1 MNEQKSQ
8 CQMLLE
14 HLQEGKSITHLEAFV
29 KYGIAHLPRRIKDLE
44 ERGYKIN
51 RETIEVEKANGKKA
65 FVTRY
70 TFSRDNF
77 KQKEIIQPEFQFN
90 Y

>member
-1 MNEQKSQ
+1 MTEQKSQ

-14 HLQEGKSITHLEAFV
+14 HLQEGKSITHSEAFV
-29 KYGIAHLPRRIKDLE
+29 KYGIAHLPRRVKDLE

-51 RETIEVEKANGKKA
+51 RETIEVIKSNGRKA
-65 FVTRY
+65 FVTKY
-70 TFSRDNF
+70 TFSNENF
-77 KQKEIIQPEFQFN
+77 KRKELIQSESQFN